1 MNEIISRLTD
11 RKTRILSAIAA
22 ALLLLFVF
30 STVFIL
36 YHVSVRLT
44 EMRNH
49 IDKIEKRTVD
59 LERRQTDDRGQ
70 LSKLEGKL
78 TALSN
83 SPQLREVETL
93 GPRVKLLEKQMES
106 MHVRQKVTTVR
117 SKPVH
122 KKQYYEVKEGDTL
135 YRISRRF
142 GLTVDELIKMNDLD
156 EDDASIM
163 VGERLVV
170 SR

>member
-11 RKTRILSAIAA
+11 RKTRILSAVAA

-44 EMRNH
+44 DMRNH
-49 IDKIEKRTVD
+49 VDQIEKRAVD
-59 LERRQTDDRGQ
+59 FEKKQAEDRGQ
-70 LSKLEGKL
+70 LAKLEGKL

-83 SPQLREVETL
+83 SPGLKEVETL
-93 GPRVKLLEKQMES
+93 VPRVELLEKQMES

-122 KKQYYEVKEGDTL
+122 RKQYYEVKEGDTL

>member
-1 MNEIISRLTD
+1 
-11 RKTRILSAIAA
+11 
-22 ALLLLFVF
+22 
-30 STVFIL
+30 
-36 YHVSVRLT
+36 
-44 EMRNH
+44 
-49 IDKIEKRTVD
+49 
-59 LERRQTDDRGQ
+59 
-70 LSKLEGKL
+70 
-78 TALSN
+78 
-83 SPQLREVETL
+83 
-93 GPRVKLLEKQMES
+93 VKLLEKQMES

-117 SKPVH
+117 SKPAH

-156 EDDASIM
+156 EDDVSIM